1 MFAARSIAVCVGVA
15 ALAACTTTTTTT
27 TGGELTSSTTTR
39 PGDKSTEAEVRRR
52 ARARTDLAAGYLR
65 NGQYAV
71 ALEETRRAVSIDPG
85 FADAYGMLGLIY
97 MGLGERAQA
106 EENFQ
111 RSLKLE
117 PAGPDL
123 NNNYGWY
130 LCQTSREL
138 EAMAYFQR
146 ALADPLYS
154 TPEKA
159 NQNAGICYL
168 QLKDYPN
175 AERFLRRAF
184 ELDASNASTKYEL
197 ARLYLATGRV
207 DRAEFYYGLLTKS
220 VQPSATSVWLGLRI
234 ARAQGNLRSESQ
246 FASELRQLYP
256 SSPEAALLAKG
267 AFDE

>member
-1 MFAARSIAVCVGVA
+1 MSAVRFVALCLGVA
-15 ALAACTTTTTTT
+15 GLAACTTTTTTT
-27 TGGELTSSTTTR
+27 TGGDLVSSTTSR
-39 PGDKSTEAEVRRR
+39 PGDKLSEAEVRKR

-85 FADAYGMLGLIY
+85 FGDAYGMLGLIY
-97 MGLGERAQA
+97 MGLGERALA

-117 PAGPDL
+117 PGSPDL

-130 LCQTSREL
+130 LCQTGRER
-138 EAMAYFQR
+138 EAIAYFQR
-146 ALADPLYS
+146 ALTDPLYS

-168 QLKDYPN
+168 QIRDYAN
-175 AERFLRRAF
+175 AELYLRRAF
-184 ELDASNASTKYEL
+184 EADASNASTKYEL
-197 ARLYLATGRV
+197 ARLYLATGRL
-207 DRAEFYYGLLTKS
+207 DRAAFYYGLLTKS
-220 VQPSATSVWLGLRI
+220 VEPSATSIWLGLRI
-234 ARAQGNLRSESQ
+234 ARAQGNLRGESQ
-246 FASELRQLYP
+246 FASELRQRYP
-256 SSPEAALLAKG
+256 SSPEAALLARG

>member
-1 MFAARSIAVCVGVA
+1 MSAVRSLALWLSVVG
-15 ALAACTTTTTTT
+15 LAACTTTTTTT
-27 TGGELTSSTTTR
+27 TGGELVSTTSR
-39 PGDKSTEAEVRRR
+39 PGDKSSDAEIRKR

-117 PAGPDL
+117 PTSPDL

-130 LCQTSREL
+130 LCQTGREP

-168 QLKDYPN
+168 QIKDYPS
-175 AERFLRRAF
+175 AERYLRRAF
-184 ELDASNASTKYEL
+184 EIDASNASTKYEL
-197 ARLYLATGRV
+197 ARLYLATGKI

-220 VQPSATSVWLGLRI
+220 VEPSATSIWLGLRL

-246 FASELRQLYP
+246 YASELRQRYP
-256 SSPEAALLAKG
+256 SSPEAALLARG

>member
-1 MFAARSIAVCVGVA
+1 MLAARLFALCLGVA
-15 ALAACTTTTTTT
+15 AVAACTTTTTTT
-27 TGGELTSSTTTR
+27 AGGEVIASKTTG
-39 PGDKSTEAEVRRR
+39 PGGRTAESEVRRR
-52 ARARTDLAAGYLR
+52 ARARTDLAAGYLN

-71 ALEETRRAVSIDPG
+71 ALEEARRAVSVDPN
-85 FADAYGMLGLIY
+85 FADAYGLLGLIY

-117 PAGPDL
+117 PGGPDL

-130 LCQTSREL
+130 LCQTGRER

-146 ALADPLYS
+146 ALADPLYT

-168 QLKDYPN
+168 QLKDYAN
-175 AERFLRRAF
+175 AERFLRRSF
-184 ELDASNASTKYEL
+184 EIDAVNASTKYEL
-197 ARLYLATGRV
+197 SRLYLATGQL
-207 DRAEFYYGLLTKS
+207 DRAEFYYALLRKS
-220 VQPSATSVWLGLRI
+220 VQPTATSIWLGLRI
-234 ARAQGNLRSESQ
+234 ARAQGNVRLESQ
-246 FASELRQLYP
+246 YASELRSRYP
-256 SSPEAALLAKG
+256 SSPEAALLARG

>member
-1 MFAARSIAVCVGVA
+1 MSAVRLLALWLSVVG
-15 ALAACTTTTTTT
+15 LAACTTTTTTT
-27 TGGELTSSTTTR
+27 TGGEMVSTTTSR
-39 PGDKSTEAEVRRR
+39 PGDRSSDAEVRKR

-106 EENFQ
+106 EENFL

-117 PAGPDL
+117 PNSPDL

-130 LCQTSREL
+130 LCQTGREQ
-138 EAMAYFQR
+138 ESMAYFQR
-146 ALADPLYS
+146 ALADPLYT

-168 QLKDYPN
+168 QIKDYPN
-175 AERFLRRAF
+175 AERYLRRAF
-184 ELDASNASTKYEL
+184 EIDASNASTKYEL
-197 ARLYLATGRV
+197 ARLYLATGRI

-220 VQPSATSVWLGLRI
+220 VEPSATSIWLGLRL

-246 FASELRQLYP
+246 YASELRQRYP
-256 SSPEAALLAKG
+256 SSPEAALLARG